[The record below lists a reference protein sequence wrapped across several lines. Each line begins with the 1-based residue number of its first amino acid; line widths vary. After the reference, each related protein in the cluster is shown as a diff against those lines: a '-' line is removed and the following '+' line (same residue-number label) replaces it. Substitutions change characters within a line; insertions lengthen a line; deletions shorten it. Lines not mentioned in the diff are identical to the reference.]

1 MQQHCSRFLGHD
13 LAIDKHGVFKAIS
26 DPRVGVGPGD
36 IFLNAAMGRAN
47 NFSGEIAQLDLAP
60 IQGQVSPYTAPSAL
74 MFNFA
79 ASVAIWA
86 SASIFVWFYKE
97 FQPFLALFKNK
108 SGNR

>member
-1 MQQHCSRFLGHD
+1 MICGDNMTEVTLEFANERLERLTDALRFGM
-13 LAIDKHGVFKAIS
+13 ATVYATQEQIDA
-26 DPRVGVGPGD
+26 
-36 IFLNAAMGRAN
+36 
-47 NFSGEIAQLDLAP
+47 EIAQLDLTP